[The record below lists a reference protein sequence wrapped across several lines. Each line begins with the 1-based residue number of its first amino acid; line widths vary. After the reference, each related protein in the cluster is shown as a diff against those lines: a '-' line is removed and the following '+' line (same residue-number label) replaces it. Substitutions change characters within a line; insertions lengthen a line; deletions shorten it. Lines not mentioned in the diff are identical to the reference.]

1 MKSYSR
7 LLPIFPAFFPLLLL
21 ESIGTADLAAP
32 PSQQTRWD
40 RPSARASFHCIPSV
54 PDSALCPYSVQFR
67 WLTPWREPVCDLPP
81 LLLAPGA
88 GAAPW
93 RAAQIPSRRASRART
108 QRAAAGQLPPLLCRR
123 GLVPRAWLAQSDLS
137 QALHSRSGPG
147 WFPFP
152 LFGVLLF
159 FAVTVFRRCWKGWA
173 RALRL
178 HLPAAPSLRG
188 RWALARLLS
197 PPWRQLGGF
206 LSMCPKRSLSSSFRF
221 SDLGGSVP
229 VTSPGGLRHR
239 SHTFAF
245 YADDGPVKL
254 LFCSRELC
262 GHEPARCEGHGFV
275 SAPSTPP
282 GTDRLRGRLG
292 RPERPSSGWAPA
304 GAPPATSL
312 SLRGQ
317 VRLLLPETPL
327 TFLWLT
333 SLLGPPPTCRRWEF
347 LTVASSL
354 LPAHGPAARTQT
366 VASVPVR
373 VAV

>member
-159 FAVTVFRRCWKGWA
+159 FCG
-173 RALRL
+173 
-178 HLPAAPSLRG
+178 HCLPSLLEGLGPRSQAAPSG
-188 RWALARLLS
+188 RPL
-197 PPWRQLGGF
+197 PP
-206 LSMCPKRSLSSSFRF
+206 
-221 SDLGGSVP
+221 
-229 VTSPGGLRHR
+229 
-239 SHTFAF
+239 
-245 YADDGPVKL
+245 GPVGFGQAAISPL
-254 LFCSRELC
+254 AA
-262 GHEPARCEGHGFV
+262 ARGFSINV
-275 SAPSTPP
+275 
-282 GTDRLRGRLG
+282 
-292 RPERPSSGWAPA
+292 
-304 GAPPATSL
+304 
-312 SLRGQ
+312 
-317 VRLLLPETPL
+317 PET
-327 TFLWLT
+327 
-333 SLLGPPPTCRRWEF
+333 
-347 LTVASSL
+347 
-354 LPAHGPAARTQT
+354 
-366 VASVPVR
+366 VPFFVL
-373 VAV
+373 